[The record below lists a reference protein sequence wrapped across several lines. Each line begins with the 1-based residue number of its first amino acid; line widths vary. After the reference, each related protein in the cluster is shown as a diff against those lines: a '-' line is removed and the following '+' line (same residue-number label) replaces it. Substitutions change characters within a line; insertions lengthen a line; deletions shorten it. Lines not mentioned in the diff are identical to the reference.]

1 MAQRALHLEPR
12 FVEAAALAAHLH
24 RDNVVH
30 GFTVDAQFDRNE
42 ATRLARVALSIDEH
56 DELALAAAGLNA
68 GYFEG
73 DYETGIELIDRAV
86 VANPNEPRTWRTK
99 GWIHKMSGNHEEAI
113 RSFERGIRLSPLD
126 PGRHNNLA
134 GIGVALIELGRFEE
148 AVTISKQSLRQNSS
162 DGVAPRGLAAALAH
176 LRRDAE
182 AAKGM
187 DPQNVG
193 KP

>member
-1 MAQRALHLEPR
+1 
-12 FVEAAALAAHLH
+12 
-24 RDNVVH
+24 
-30 GFTVDAQFDRNE
+30 
-42 ATRLARVALSIDEH
+42 
-56 DELALAAAGLNA
+56 
-68 GYFEG
+68 
-73 DYETGIELIDRAV
+73 
-86 VANPNEPRTWRTK
+86 
-99 GWIHKMSGNHEEAI
+99 MSGNHEEAI

-182 AAKGM
+182 AAKAAARVLEVIPPLQYLGGSLGV
-187 DPQNVG
+187 DNQTRIC
-193 KP
+193 